1 VTFLLDHDVPADIE
15 YSVTALGHGVL
26 KLSEA
31 LPITA
36 PDQEV
41 LRLAADRDA
50 ILITCNRDD
59 FLELAGK
66 VPHAG
71 IVILVRR
78 RTRMLERTALVRL
91 LDTAGESGLRGNINF
106 A

>member
-1 VTFLLDHDVPADIE
+1 MTFLLDHDVPADIE
-15 YSVTALGHGVL
+15 YSLTELGHGVL
-26 KLSEA
+26 KLREV

-41 LRLAADRDA
+41 LRFAAERKA

-66 VPHAG
+66 MAHAG

-78 RTRMLERTALVRL
+78 RTRMQERTALVRL